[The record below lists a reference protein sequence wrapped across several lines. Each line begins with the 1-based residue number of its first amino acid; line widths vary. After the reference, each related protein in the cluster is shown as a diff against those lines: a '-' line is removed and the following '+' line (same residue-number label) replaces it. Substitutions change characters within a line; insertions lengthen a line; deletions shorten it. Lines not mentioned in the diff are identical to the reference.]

1 MKITQ
6 ETLIANAQQARLTE
20 SFSLHPLSA
29 SLSNCKNDEM
39 RDLEHYK
46 KKKTSSSQTVPN

>member
-6 ETLIANAQQARLTE
+6 ETLIANDRAQQARLTE

-29 SLSNCKNDEM
+29 SLSKCKNDEM

-46 KKKTSSSQTVPN
+46 KN

>member
-6 ETLIANAQQARLTE
+6 ETLIANDRAQQARLME

-29 SLSNCKNDEM
+29 SLSNYKNDEM
-39 RDLEHYK
+39 RDMEHYK
-46 KKKTSSSQTVPN
+46 KTSSLQTVPN